1 MLFETPRL
9 DQKEEEVL
17 ARINEA
23 RARLKYALGTARRWT
38 GLLARATLARSI
50 RGSNSIE
57 GYNVSVED
65 AIAAVDGG
73 EPLNAENEIW
83 MAVVGYRR
91 AMTYILQLADDPH
104 FTFHE
109 GFLRSLHYMM
119 LSHDLVRNPGKWR
132 PGNVYVRQ
140 EETGDILYEGP
151 DADAVPELMAELVQ
165 WLGQKDD
172 SPAMVKAAMSHLNL
186 IMIHPFSDGNGR
198 MSRALQTLV
207 LVREGV
213 LDKEFCSIEEYLG
226 GARQEYYDV
235 LQEVGGL
242 KWDPKRAAR
251 KFVRFCLTAHYRQA
265 ETLLRRT
272 KIIGSVWADVE
283 AEVKRLG
290 LPERMELALAEAAM
304 GFTIRNST
312 YRSIAEISENLASR
326 DLKTLV
332 NQNLLVA
339 EGERRGRVY
348 KASDQIA
355 ALRHRAVEGVPDR
368 SREDPFAL
376 EQGQMVT
383 DGDRPGGS

>member
-1 MLFETPRL
+1 MMFETPEL
-9 DQKEEEVL
+9 DKKEEEVL
-17 ARINEA
+17 ARITDV
-23 RARLKYALGTARRWT
+23 RTRLKYALGTTRRWT

-65 AIAAVDGG
+65 AIAAVEGG

-83 MAVVGYRR
+83 VAVVGYRR

-119 LSHDLVRNPGKWR
+119 LSHDLARNAGKWR
-132 PGNVYVRQ
+132 PGNIYVRR

-151 DADAVPELMAELVQ
+151 DADAVPDLMAELVES
-165 WLGQKDD
+165 LSQKDN
-172 SPAMVKAAMSHLNL
+172 SPAMVKAAMGHLNL

-198 MSRALQTLV
+198 MSRALQTLI

-235 LQEVGGL
+235 LQEVGGP
-242 KWDPKRAAR
+242 KWDPKRDAR
-251 KFVRFCLTAHYRQA
+251 NFVRFCLRAHYHQA

-272 KIIGSVWADVE
+272 KIVGSVWTDVE
-283 AEVKRLG
+283 TEIKRLG
-290 LPERMELALAEAAM
+290 LPERVGYAVAEAAM
-304 GFTIRNST
+304 GFTVRNST
-312 YRSIAEISENLASR
+312 YRSIAEVSENLASR

-332 NQNLLVA
+332 AQGLLVA
-339 EGERRGRVY
+339 EGERRGRLY
-348 KASDQIA
+348 KASEQIA
-355 ALRHRAVEGVPDR
+355 AMRRRAEEGAPDR
-368 SREDPFAL
+368 RGVDPFVP
-376 EQGQMVT
+376 EQG
-383 DGDRPGGS
+383 